1 MVLYYLIILIKLSFL
16 NKQNDLSATI
26 KWKYDI
32 HLIILLKKLISKGLI
47 SQYHK
52 IKKILMILVKRKFL
66 LHNLQ
71 KFQILINLLIKEMII
86 LNI

>member
-26 KWKYDI
+26 KWKYYI